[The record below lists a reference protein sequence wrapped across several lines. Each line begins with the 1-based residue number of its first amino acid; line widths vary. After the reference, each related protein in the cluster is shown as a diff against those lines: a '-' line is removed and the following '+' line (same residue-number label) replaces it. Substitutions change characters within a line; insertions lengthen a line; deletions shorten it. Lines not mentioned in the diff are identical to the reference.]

1 MIKIENIPPPLR
13 KKGLEEEPLRICEEN
28 DLVFMGIFGSF
39 VRGEDSKKSDID
51 IAIEFDENNGK
62 SLLDL
67 VRIEYELSKV
77 FKRKVDLGILSAISP
92 YIEEYVNKEMRII
105 YEKR

>member
-1 MIKIENIPPPLR
+1 MIKIKNIPPPLR
-13 KKGLEEEPLRICEEN
+13 KKGLEEELLRICEGN

-67 VRIEYELSKV
+67 VRIEYELSKL
-77 FKRKVDLGILSAISP
+77 FKRKVDLGILSTISP
-92 YIEEYVNKEMRII
+92 YIEEDVNKEMRII